1 MDSEA
6 VKKQKA
12 EVGREAV
19 DFIKDG
25 MIVGIGSG
33 STMWYL
39 VEALGKRVQAG
50 LNIVGVPTSKYTREH
65 AERLG
70 IMMKNV
76 DEVDH
81 IDLTIDGADQID
93 ENYQGIKG
101 GGASHLM
108 EKIVAVN
115 SRKNMWIVDET
126 KMVKTLSYPVPLEVI
141 PYGSK
146 QLEKRLAKMGLNP
159 RLRLDENQQPVLT
172 DSKNYIIDL
181 FLDHIDDPKELVS
194 TLDSIT
200 GIVEH
205 GFFLDIANTIIVQHP
220 DGPQIINAR

>member
-70 IMMKNV
+70 IFFK
-76 DEVDH
+76 
-81 IDLTIDGADQID
+81 
-93 ENYQGIKG
+93 
-101 GGASHLM
+101 ASP
-108 EKIVAVN
+108 N
-115 SRKNMWIVDET
+115 RS
-126 KMVKTLSYPVPLEVI
+126 VI
-141 PYGSK
+141 AI
-146 QLEKRLAKMGLNP
+146 ERC
-159 RLRLDENQQPVLT
+159 
-172 DSKNYIIDL
+172 
-181 FLDHIDDPKELVS
+181 
-194 TLDSIT
+194 
-200 GIVEH
+200 
-205 GFFLDIANTIIVQHP
+205 
-220 DGPQIINAR
+220 